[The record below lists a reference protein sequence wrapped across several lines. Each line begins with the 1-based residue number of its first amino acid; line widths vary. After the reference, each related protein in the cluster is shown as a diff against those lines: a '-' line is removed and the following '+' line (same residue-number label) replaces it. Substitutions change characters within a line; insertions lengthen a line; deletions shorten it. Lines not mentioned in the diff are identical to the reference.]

1 MRAVGEHIYKT
12 IEDRIF
18 QRKSTTIFEG
28 ERRKINQKWDNAK
41 KSKIKTDFGFFIQHS
56 AFSIPAF
63 IPRTNLRRG
72 DSCRRFVGSYPSIV
86 RATPP

>member
-1 MRAVGEHIYKT
+1 MRAEGEHIYKT

-41 KSKIKTDFGFFIQHS
+41 KSKIKTDFGFIS
-56 AFSIPAF
+56 LFSI
-63 IPRTNLRRG
+63 
-72 DSCRRFVGSYPSIV
+72 
-86 RATPP
+86 

>member
-56 AFSIPAF
+56 AF
-63 IPRTNLRRG
+63 IPRTNLRTS
-72 DSCRRFVGSYPSIV
+72 DSCRRFFGSYPLIV
-86 RATPP
+86 LEKHP